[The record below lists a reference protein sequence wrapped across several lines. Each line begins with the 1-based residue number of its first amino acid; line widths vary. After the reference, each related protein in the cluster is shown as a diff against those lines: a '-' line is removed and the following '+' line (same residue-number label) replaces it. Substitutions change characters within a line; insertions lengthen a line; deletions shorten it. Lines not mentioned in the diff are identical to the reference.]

1 MDLRKITRLSMLL
14 ALSVVLNLIESAI
27 PFIGNIIPGIKLGL
41 ANTIV
46 IFVIFMYGFKEAMF
60 LSITRVLLVGILRT
74 GLFNMIFMFSLSGAI
89 FSVISMFI
97 AKKYTKLS
105 VVGVS
110 ILGAIMHSI
119 GQIII
124 AIFMLNSNII
134 FYLPYLLILSVPTGI
149 IVGLAAKRY

>member
-1 MDLRKITRLSMLL
+1 MLL

-46 IFVIFMYGFKEAMF
+46 IFVIYMYGFKEAIF

-149 IVGLAAKRY
+149 IVGLAAKEVLTFYKALR